1 VYNKS
6 WTPPV
11 QNDRRQSLPSLR
23 RGRGLHMSKKN
34 KEINRKE
41 HELIQIE
48 IENYKQNIDFYRDQI
63 LSMEEKIEEL
73 EGIRKSVE
81 Y

>member
-1 VYNKS
+1 
-6 WTPPV
+6 
-11 QNDRRQSLPSLR
+11 
-23 RGRGLHMSKKN
+23 MSKKN